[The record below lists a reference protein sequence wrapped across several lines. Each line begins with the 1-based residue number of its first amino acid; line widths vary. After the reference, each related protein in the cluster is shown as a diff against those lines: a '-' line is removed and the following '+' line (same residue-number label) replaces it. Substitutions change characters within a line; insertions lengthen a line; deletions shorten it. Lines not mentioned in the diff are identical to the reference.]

1 MSLMFFLSGLFVWPS
16 LARKGSW
23 TFLRDRMVRI
33 GLPLVLVVIF
43 VMPVAYYPTYRLT
56 AVDPSV
62 TGYWRQ
68 WVSLPFWPC
77 GPQWFLLQLLALNVV
92 AGALHRWAPQWGGP
106 LGRLSS
112 SARSHPIRYFIGLAT
127 ASALAYVPM
136 ALIFSP
142 WEWGHFGPLAVQL
155 SRPLH
160 YCVYFFAG
168 MSIGAYGLERGLLAS
183 DGLLARRWLAWMGAA
198 SAGFLLWIAPTALLM
213 ANGNTGPLALQIA
226 AGLGFVLAC
235 ATGCFFFAAVFIRF
249 ATNRGDVPPTACA
262 QWTAY
267 PTMPMACTSF
277 TMYSLSGCNTPCWA
291 RRCLRSPKPGSC
303 SASRCS

>member
-1 MSLMFFLSGLFVWPS
+1 
-16 LARKGSW
+16 
-23 TFLRDRMVRI
+23 MVRI

-43 VMPVAYYPTYRLT
+43 VMPVAYYPAYRLT

-112 SARSHPIRYFIGLAT
+112 SARIHPTRYCIGLAT

-142 WEWGHFGPLAVQL
+142 WEWGHLGPFAVQL

-168 MSIGAYGLERGLLAS
+168 MSIGVYGLERGLLAS
-183 DGLLARRWLAWMGAA
+183 DGLLARRWLAWMGGAL
-198 SAGFLLWIAPTALLM
+198 AGFLLWIAPTASIM

-226 AGLGFVLAC
+226 AALGFVVAC

-249 ATNRGDVPPTACA
+249 ATNRLR
-262 QWTAY
+262 
-267 PTMPMACTSF
+267 TMD
-277 TMYSLSGCNTPCWA
+277 SLSDNAYGMYLVHYVFVVWLQYALLGAALFAFAKAGIVFGITLLLSWTVSSAMHGLPLGSRLIGV
-291 RRCLRSPKPGSC
+291 RR
-303 SASRCS
+303 